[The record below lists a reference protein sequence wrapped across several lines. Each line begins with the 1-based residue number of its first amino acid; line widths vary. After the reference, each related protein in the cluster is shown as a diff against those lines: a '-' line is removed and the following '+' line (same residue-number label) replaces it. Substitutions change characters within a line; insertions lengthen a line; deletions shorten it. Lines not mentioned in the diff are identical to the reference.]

1 MDSTLT
7 TFLIT
12 ITILTMVPGADTMIM
27 FRNTLR
33 GGIKDGLTSNFG
45 ISLGLMFH
53 AVLSAIGISAI
64 LLYSATAFALL
75 KTLGAIYL
83 LWLGFS
89 NIKIYLQS
97 RNNQEK
103 LNVKT
108 SEFIFARSI
117 KEGFLSNALNPKI
130 VIFYMAFLPQFIDNS
145 SSVLFQSIYLAFF
158 HFCISFIWLG
168 FLSYTIISAN
178 GFITRPKVRER
189 LELFSGVVMIVLG
202 IKLLLEKRE

>member
-1 MDSTLT
+1 MDNTLT

-64 LLYSATAFALL
+64 LLYSVTAFALL

>member
-64 LLYSATAFALL
+64 LLYSATAFTLL

-89 NIKIYLQS
+89 NIRIYFQS
-97 RNNQEK
+97 KNNQEK
-103 LNVKT
+103 VNVKT

-168 FLSYTIISAN
+168 FLSYTIISAS
-178 GFITRPKVRER
+178 GFITRPKVKKR
-189 LELFSGVVMIVLG
+189 LELFSGTVMIFLG
-202 IKLLLEKRE
+202 IKLLLEKKE

>member
-33 GGIKDGLTSNFG
+33 SGIKDGLSSNFG

-53 AVLSAIGISAI
+53 AILSAVGISAI
-64 LLYSATAFALL
+64 LLYSATAFTAL

-89 NIKIYLQS
+89 NIKTYFQS
-97 RNNQEK
+97 KHNQEK
-103 LNVKT
+103 IDIKT
-108 SEFIFARSI
+108 SKFIFIRSI

-145 SSVLFQSIYLAFF
+145 ASVLFQSIYLAFF
-158 HFCISFIWLG
+158 HFCISFIWLS

-178 GFITRPKVRER
+178 GFITRPKVKER
-189 LELFSGVVMIVLG
+189 LELFSGAIMIILG

>member
-1 MDSTLT
+1 MDNTLP

-64 LLYSATAFALL
+64 LLYSVTAFALL